1 METYAQMKKR
11 HQDEVNALPLMFAFS
26 NDQFDDGCRKL
37 GVTDP
42 KSELYSL
49 GGTGGFYR
57 RSDDELVS
65 GTFLRHK
72 VEFAKAMKDSDF
84 AIGAFSYEIANIEYD
99 YSYNPEADMAAC
111 FDYPTTRD
119 ESGYTVIDWSKVENG
134 ETLAKLYKKAV
145 ARFLAKT
152 H

>member
-26 NDQFDDGCRKL
+26 NDQFDEGCRKL

-42 KSELYSL
+42 KSELYAL

-84 AIGAFSYEIANIEYD
+84 AIGAFSYEIARCQVPHLNRNDGGQRERHHAEFLG
-99 YSYNPEADMAAC
+99 SAHQSS
-111 FDYPTTRD
+111 PTANLRKTIQIKI
-119 ESGYTVIDWSKVENG
+119 V
-134 ETLAKLYKKAV
+134 KK
-145 ARFLAKT
+145 T
-152 H
+152 